1 MTETSLTMN
10 NLYLHDP
17 FFSAMLHFSR
27 INQSSVKGWALDY
40 FFLIFLLVVK
50 VMKKVQKLDNC
61 QSYPKKNVT
70 PNSFIFTMASMTV
83 IQLYH

>member
-1 MTETSLTMN
+1 
-10 NLYLHDP
+10 
-17 FFSAMLHFSR
+17 MLCRGKQGGPLWQVGHGTR
-27 INQSSVKGWALDY
+27 TLVKAHPGGPGEQGLSPGEV
-40 FFLIFLLVVK
+40 LIFLLVVK